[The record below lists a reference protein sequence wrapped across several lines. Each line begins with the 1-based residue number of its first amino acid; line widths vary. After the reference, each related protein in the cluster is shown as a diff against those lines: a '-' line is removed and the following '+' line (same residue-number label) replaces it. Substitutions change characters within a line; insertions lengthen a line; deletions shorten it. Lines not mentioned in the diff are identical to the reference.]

1 LKGELNM
8 AFESLSNRLT
18 AAFKHI
24 VGKDKLSD
32 KNMEA
37 MLREIRTALLEADV
51 NYKVVREFLERIRKE
66 MVGVQVAE
74 SLDPS
79 TMVYKIVRDEITRLL
94 GDGQGE
100 LLYKQSGI
108 TTVMIV
114 GLQGTGKTTSAAK
127 IAKLIKEK
135 QDRNPLLIAADIIRP
150 AAIEQLQTLGKQI
163 DCEVFTLGNKVSAV
177 DTVEKGLAHARVNK
191 FDTVIIDT
199 AGRLHIDE
207 TLMHEL
213 DELKRKFRPDEILL
227 TVDALTGQ
235 DIVNVAKVFDDLL
248 NITGLMVTKFD
259 GDARGGGVLSV
270 KAVTDVPVKFVGT
283 GEKVED
289 IDVFY
294 PDRMAS
300 RILGMGDLQ
309 TLVEKA
315 EEAFDMELANRAMEN
330 MMNGTFSLEDMLVQ
344 MKQTRKLGPIGNIL
358 KMLPG
363 MNQFASHIDSVDTE
377 GVFKTYE
384 AIINS
389 MTPYERRYPEEL
401 RSSHKNRIA
410 KGSGTSVSE
419 VNKLING
426 FDKTKRMMASM
437 GLGKYRKF

>member
-1 LKGELNM
+1 M

-177 DTVEKGLAHARVNK
+177 DTVEKGLAHARVNE

-270 KAVTDVPVKFVGT
+270 KAVADVPVKFVGT

>member
-1 LKGELNM
+1 M

-37 MLREIRTALLEADV
+37 MLKEIRTALLEADV

-79 TMVYKIVRDEITRLL
+79 TMVYKIVRDEITKLL

-177 DTVEKGLAHARVNK
+177 DTVEKGLIHAKANN

-213 DELKRKFRPDEILL
+213 DELKRKYRPDEILL

-248 NITGLMVTKFD
+248 NITGLVVTKFD

-330 MMNGTFSLEDMLVQ
+330 MMNGTFSLEDMLIQ

-363 MNQFASHIDSVDTE
+363 MNQFASQIDAADTD

-389 MTPYERRYPEEL
+389 MTPYERKYPEDL

-419 VNKLING
+419 VNKMINS
-426 FDKTKRMMASM
+426 FDRAKKMMASM

>member
-1 LKGELNM
+1 M

-37 MLREIRTALLEADV
+37 MLKEIRTALLEADV

>member
-1 LKGELNM
+1 M

-270 KAVTDVPVKFVGT
+270 KAVADVPVKFVGT

>member
-1 LKGELNM
+1 M

-24 VGKDKLSD
+24 VGKDRLSD
-32 KNMEA
+32 KNMES

-51 NYKVVREFLERIRKE
+51 NYQVVKQFIERIRKE

-79 TMVYKIVRDEITRLL
+79 TLVYKIVRDEITRLL
-94 GDGQGE
+94 GEGQAE
-100 LLYKQSGI
+100 ILYKKSGI
-108 TTVMIV
+108 TTLMIV
-114 GLQGTGKTTSAAK
+114 GLQGTCKTTSSAK

-135 QDRNPLLIAADIIRP
+135 QNRNPLLIAGDIIRP
-150 AAIEQLQTLGKQI
+150 AAIEQLQTLGQQI
-163 DCEVFTLGNKVSAV
+163 DCEVFTLGNKVNAV
-177 DTVEKGLAHARVNK
+177 DTVDKGLTYAKANN

-207 TLMHEL
+207 TLMNEL
-213 DELKRKFRPDEILL
+213 DQLKRKYRPDEILL

-235 DIVNVAKVFDDLL
+235 DIVNVAKAFDDLL
-248 NITGLMVTKFD
+248 DITGLVVTKFD

-270 KAVTDVPVKFVGT
+270 KAVADVPVKFVGI

-289 IDVFY
+289 IDIFY
-294 PDRMAS
+294 PDRMAN

-315 EEAFDMELANRAMEN
+315 EEVLDVELANKAMEN

-344 MKQTRKLGPIGNIL
+344 MKQTKKLGSFGSIL

-363 MNQFASHIDSVDTE
+363 MNQFASQLDSVDTD

-389 MTPYERRYPEEL
+389 MTPYERRNPQEL

-410 KGSGTSVSE
+410 RGSGTSVSD
-419 VNKLING
+419 VNKLINS
-426 FDKTKRMMASM
+426 FDRTKRMMASM
-437 GLGKYRKF
+437 GLGRYRRF

>member
-1 LKGELNM
+1 M

-177 DTVEKGLAHARVNK
+177 DTVEKGLIHAKANN

>member
-1 LKGELNM
+1 M

-270 KAVTDVPVKFVGT
+270 KAVADVPVKFVGT

-315 EEAFDMELANRAMEN
+315 EEAFDMDLANRAMEN

>member
-1 LKGELNM
+1 M

>member
-1 LKGELNM
+1 M

-24 VGKDKLSD
+24 VGKDKLSN
-32 KNMEA
+32 KNMES

-51 NYKVVREFLERIRKE
+51 NYKVVRDFIERIRKE

-135 QDRNPLLIAADIIRP
+135 QDRKPLLIAADIIRP

-177 DTVEKGLAHARVNK
+177 DTVGKGLIHAKNNNY
-191 FDTVIIDT
+191 DTVIIDT

-207 TLMHEL
+207 TLMNEL
-213 DELKRKFRPDEILL
+213 DELKRKYRPDEILL

-248 NITGLMVTKFD
+248 NITGLVVTKFD

-283 GEKVED
+283 GEKVAD
-289 IDVFY
+289 IDIFY

-315 EEAFDMELANRAMEN
+315 EEAFDLELANRAMEN

-344 MKQTRKLGPIGNIL
+344 MKQTRKLGPIGNLL

-363 MNQFASHIDSVDTE
+363 MNQFASQIDSVDTE

-419 VNKLING
+419 VNKLINS
-426 FDKTKRMMASM
+426 FDKTKKMMASM
-437 GLGKYRKF
+437 GLGKYRRF

>member
-1 LKGELNM
+1 M

-18 AAFKHI
+18 AAFKHV
-24 VGKDKLSD
+24 VGKDKLSN
-32 KNMEA
+32 KNMES

-51 NYKVVREFLERIRKE
+51 NYKVVRDFIERIRKE

-94 GDGQGE
+94 GDGQAE

-135 QDRNPLLIAADIIRP
+135 QDRKPLLIAADIIRP

-163 DCEVFTLGNKVSAV
+163 DCEVFTLGNKVNAV
-177 DTVEKGLAHARVNK
+177 DTVEKGLAHARSNNY
-191 FDTVIIDT
+191 DTVIIDT

-207 TLMHEL
+207 TLMNEL
-213 DELKRKFRPDEILL
+213 DQLKRRYRPDEILL

-248 NITGLMVTKFD
+248 NITGLVVTKFD

-283 GEKVED
+283 GEKVDD

-344 MKQTRKLGPIGNIL
+344 MKQTRKLGSIGSIL

-363 MNQFASHIDSVDTE
+363 MNQFASQIDSVDTD
-377 GVFKTYE
+377 GAFKTYE

-389 MTPYERRYPEEL
+389 MTPYERRYPEDL

-419 VNKLING
+419 VNKLINS

-437 GLGKYRKF
+437 GLGRYRKF

>member
-1 LKGELNM
+1 M

-37 MLREIRTALLEADV
+37 MLKEIRTALLEADV

-79 TMVYKIVRDEITRLL
+79 TMVYKIVRDEITKLL

-177 DTVEKGLAHARVNK
+177 DTVEKGLIHAKANN

-213 DELKRKFRPDEILL
+213 DELKRKYRPDEILL

-248 NITGLMVTKFD
+248 NITGLVVTKFD

-363 MNQFASHIDSVDTE
+363 MNQFASQIDAADTD

-389 MTPYERRYPEEL
+389 MTPYERKYPEDL

-419 VNKLING
+419 VNKMINS
-426 FDKTKRMMASM
+426 FDRAKKMMASM